1 MTNFAF
7 RIDTA
12 EHYAVE
18 QGINGAPHYNIR
30 VANAVRRT
38 IEVIHGLQD
47 LHLRAGL
54 DDIEVYLGRSS
65 HSSDHVLS
73 RWRSHREHR
82 GHKFATVLFTCDAE
96 RAERLEGVAV
106 KILKRLKNYGTLCV
120 SNANVMGGGGGG
132 LPATRVA
139 VVYMTW
145 RTGADPTE
153 YQKPGVDVI
162 RHGASEVSAAVQHVI
177 APRQLETGLMALK
190 RLQIRAPMEWFPD

>member
-120 SNANVMGGGGGG
+120 SNANVMGGGGAITDICVTAEKLDECTPCGG
-132 LPATRVA
+132 CRQRLAEFAPADARVHLTDQAGITKTLTMAELLPL
-139 VVYMTW
+139 
-145 RTGADPTE
+145 GFS
-153 YQKPGVDVI
+153 
-162 RHGASEVSAAVQHVI
+162 SEGWE
-177 APRQLETGLMALK
+177 P
-190 RLQIRAPMEWFPD
+190 